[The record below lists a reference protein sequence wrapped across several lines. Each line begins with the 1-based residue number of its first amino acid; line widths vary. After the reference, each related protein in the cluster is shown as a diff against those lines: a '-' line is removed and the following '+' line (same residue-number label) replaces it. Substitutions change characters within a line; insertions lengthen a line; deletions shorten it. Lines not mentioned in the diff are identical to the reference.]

1 MYVCHSWITLNIK
14 YNIYINIC
22 AISQSVCYVMSVCNI
37 SLWNGQIWNVLKNQA
52 NKDLS
57 LKIEVELNFMLQK
70 DRQTNIAP

>member
-1 MYVCHSWITLNIK
+1 MQELLKVQIFALLVSLYVMS
-14 YNIYINIC
+14 
-22 AISQSVCYVMSVCNI
+22 VMSVCNI

>member
-1 MYVCHSWITLNIK
+1 MSVHNI
-14 YNIYINIC
+14 NIYINIC
-22 AISQSVCYVMSVCNI
+22 TISQSVCVSRVSVTFPYEM
-37 SLWNGQIWNVLKNQA
+37 WNGQIWNVLKNQE